1 MSFSISSDQEVVVI
15 DIVYICI
22 SAFSSEWLDGCLVFF
37 LNQAHNAVVKNL
49 WEFSLVHV

>member
-22 SAFSSEWLDGCLVFF
+22 SAFSSEWLDGCF

>member
-15 DIVYICI
+15 DIVY
-22 SAFSSEWLDGCLVFF
+22 SAFSSEWLDGCLFFF